1 VSKLIDEL
9 NRTAKGGPQAIGFRA
24 GQTAS
29 PKPRVL
35 LIASLTQADADEA
48 ADFIAGAD
56 AGLLPISGAKAD
68 ASTLQGCSQTVPDIP
83 WGGWLRD
90 AGRGKTGLK
99 GIDCDFVVFPVDTP
113 LGVLQDTKA
122 GKILE
127 VEASVSEGLLRTIDK
142 LPLDAVLIVDSRRDV
157 PRLTWQ
163 HLMLVQHFADSLAKP
178 LLVPVPA
185 KVTAVELGVLWEAG
199 VDGIIVA
206 AGAGQPPETLSKLR
220 LVIDKLD
227 LPARRRK
234 GMAKALLPQV
244 TGEMGE
250 ESEEEEEE
258 E

>member
-1 VSKLIDEL
+1 MSKLIDEL
-9 NRTAKGGPQAIGFRA
+9 NRTTKGGPQAMGFRA

-29 PKPRVL
+29 SKPRML
-35 LIASLTQADADEA
+35 LIASLTQADAGDP
-48 ADFIAGAD
+48 ADCIAGAD
-56 AGLLPISGAKAD
+56 AGLLPISRAKAD
-68 ASTLQGCSQTVPDIP
+68 VRTLQGCSRAVPDIP

-142 LPLDAVLIVDSRRDV
+142 LPLDAVLIADSQGGSSL
-157 PRLTWQ
+157 LTWQ
-163 HLMLVQHFADSLAKP
+163 HLMLVQHFAASLAKP
-178 LLVPVPA
+178 LLIPVPA
-185 KVTAVELGVLWEAG
+185 KVTAAELGVLWEAG
-199 VDGIIVA
+199 VDGVIVA
-206 AGAGQPPETLSKLR
+206 AGAGQPPEALRKLR
-220 LVIDKLD
+220 RVVDKLA
-227 LPARRRK
+227 LPARRRQ

-250 ESEEEEEE
+250 ESEEEE
-258 E
+258 